1 MLETT
6 PHPYKETPRS
16 LPATS
21 PEIHHLTRLKYVGDS
36 DYHFPFLDLS
46 YAQALTH
53 NGELVGV
60 DMPPP
65 SSSKFASTQRNK
77 TSTAHVSPPVS
88 TAKNSACTTRSST
101 TRQNKNS
108 PRHNGGGHFL
118 IVLLFP
124 PARTRPIHVSPLIE
138 RHKLRRRQFLTPSR
152 RPNLQLKYPLRQ
164 MQNVLVLIRVH
175 LP

>member
-6 PHPYKETPRS
+6 PHPYKETTRT

-60 DMPPP
+60 DMPPEFFQIR
-65 SSSKFASTQRNK
+65 KRTKKQDLYR
-77 TSTAHVSPPVS
+77 
-88 TAKNSACTTRSST
+88 ACVAA
-101 TRQNKNS
+101 
-108 PRHNGGGHFL
+108 G
-118 IVLLFP
+118 
-124 PARTRPIHVSPLIE
+124 IHGK
-138 RHKLRRRQFLTPSR
+138 KLGVYDAFTY
-152 RPNLQLKYPLRQ
+152 N
-164 MQNVLVLIRVH
+164 
-175 LP
+175 